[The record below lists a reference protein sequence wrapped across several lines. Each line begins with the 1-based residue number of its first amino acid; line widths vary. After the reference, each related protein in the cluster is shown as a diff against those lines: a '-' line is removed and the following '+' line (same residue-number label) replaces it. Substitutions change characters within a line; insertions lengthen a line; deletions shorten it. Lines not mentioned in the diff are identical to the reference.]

1 MMGVLFDFPH
11 YELLV
16 YSTFSLSGALNSRD
30 VVRYRSPKLSYRA
43 ISHTTRPLS
52 DILLGGFRT
61 WLVLNIE
68 KVLQIDREA
77 LDVKN

>member
-1 MMGVLFDFPH
+1 MSFKVNVIIEKD
-11 YELLV
+11 E
-16 YSTFSLSGALNSRD
+16 S
-30 VVRYRSPKLSYRA
+30 
-43 ISHTTRPLS
+43 TRPLS

-61 WLVLNIE
+61 WSVLNIE